1 MDEDRR
7 EKGRKEVENRRIRK
21 EERTDAQVNFV
32 GDFQKFI
39 ETQKKKTGI
48 PEEELINEV
57 LSTHVSMVEFDE
69 TTGKASLVFDAWKG
83 VVVGEATKVSQATLN
98 DFRDLRENFAPVSAG
113 IEWHRDFTSGGGF
126 LVQIDDPTD
135 KNQIAMR
142 EEINLFNR
150 NVFQDQYVKGLDNI
164 LDIDID
170 IALTDGCAA
179 AEIVYQ
185 KEVTFEDYVDEIEE
199 VVLDD
204 GKKVKVIKPKEMT
217 SELWKEL
224 GGITRLKIIED
235 TYSRLVPYRHPKSGE
250 ILYWTLDEKGSNV
263 NQGLTYEDI
272 VNQEKKKNKPVIKFY
287 PWEILWLSWNQRGTN
302 LKGMSMI
309 QPVYK
314 IAKMVQEIQ
323 TSVGKGF
330 NRWANKKYFFVCGS
344 ERRQWNKIYR
354 TEFLKAM
361 EKMIKNNWVG
371 IPVPAEFE
379 IKEIGGEQSVFDG
392 KNILDHLIGM
402 IAAGMQYPREFLEV
416 GRTQASDKAWLAWT
430 VRYGRSQLQ
439 IRRAIE
445 HQLWE
450 RHLWCKFGMTKKKS
464 VKGVSKEEQED
475 IPIYVPKLQWKAEG
489 QWLKDAK
496 IKLLTGLLNVANP
509 IDYPLKMPVQKEMG
523 ATIGIGEIDWTDI
536 EELFDVQNK
545 IKIANAK
552 MEQMKAEA
560 KLGEM
565 EKMTEE
571 ELIKLVTPAP
581 TTPQPQTQEE
591 KLQEQKQKR
600 SEGGVSRTTKETG
613 TQTKKGQAKEMGGTR
628 LAETVEN
635 FEQLEL
641 PQDIIDGIKKL
652 VNARLRKQEMENETS
667 EIVLENAKKMSE
679 VAEIESESS
688 QKKTRLTELELE
700 TAKEKAKTEKELADM
715 EKENT
720 KKKRELT
727 EIELESAKQKKKQ
740 RDDLDEE
747 IRKVKKK

>member
-1 MDEDRR
+1 MDESRR
-7 EKGRKEVENRRIRK
+7 EKGRKAIENRRIRD
-21 EERTDAQVNFV
+21 ENRVDAQVKFV
-32 GDFQKFI
+32 DDFQKFI

-83 VVVGEATKVSQATLN
+83 VVVGEETKVSQATLK

-135 KNQIAMR
+135 KNQNTMR
-142 EEINLFNR
+142 EEINLLNR
-150 NVFQDQYVKGLDNI
+150 NVYQDQYVKGLDNI
-164 LDIDID
+164 LDIEID

-179 AEIVYQ
+179 AEIVYT
-185 KEVTFEDYVDEIEE
+185 KEVAFEDYIDEIEE
-199 VVLDD
+199 VMLDD
-204 GKKVKVIKPKEMT
+204 GKKVKVLKPKEMT
-217 SELWKEL
+217 SELWKDL

-235 TYSRLVPYRHPKSGE
+235 SYTRLVPYRHPKSGE
-250 ILYWTLDEKGSNV
+250 ILYWTLDEKGGKD
-263 NQGLTYEDI
+263 NQGLSYEDI
-272 VNQEKKKNKPVIKFY
+272 VSKEKKANKPIIKFH

-309 QPVYK
+309 QSVYK

-344 ERRQWNKIYR
+344 ERRQWNKVYR

-464 VKGVSKEEQED
+464 VKGVEKEKQED

-523 ATIGIGEIDWTDI
+523 ATIGIGEIDWKDI
-536 EELFDVQNK
+536 EDLFDTQNK

-565 EKMTEE
+565 EKMSQE

-581 TTPQPQTQEE
+581 TTPQPQTSEE
-591 KLQEQKQKR
+591 KLQEQERKR
-600 SEGGVSRTTKETG
+600 TEAGVSRTTKETG

-628 LAETVEN
+628 LAETVE
-635 FEQLEL
+635 QLEL
-641 PQDIIDGIKKL
+641 PQDILDGIKKL

-679 VAEIESESS
+679 VAKVESESS
-688 QKKTRLTELELE
+688 QKKTELTELELE
-700 TAKEKAKTEKELADM
+700 AIKEKAKTEKELAEM

-727 EIELESAKQKKKQ
+727 EIELEDAKKKREQ
-740 RDDLDEE
+740 RKELDEE
-747 IRKVKKK
+747 IKKVKKKQ

>member
-1 MDEDRR
+1 MDESRR
-7 EKGRKEVENRRIRK
+7 EKGRKEIEKRRIRD
-21 EERTDAQVNFV
+21 ENRVDAQVKFV
-32 GDFQKFI
+32 DDFQRFI

-83 VVVGEATKVSQATLN
+83 VVVGEETKVSQATLK

-142 EEINLFNR
+142 EEINLLNR

-164 LDIDID
+164 LDIEID

-185 KEVTFEDYVDEIEE
+185 KEVVFEDYIDEIEE

-204 GKKVKVIKPKEMT
+204 GKKVKVLKPKEMT
-217 SELWKEL
+217 SESWKDL

-235 TYSRLVPYRHPKSGE
+235 AYTRLVPYRHPKSGE
-250 ILYWTLDEKGSNV
+250 ILYWTLDEKGGRD
-263 NQGLTYEDI
+263 NQGLSYEDI
-272 VNQEKKKNKPVIKFY
+272 VSKEKKANKPIIKFY

-309 QPVYK
+309 QSVYK

-344 ERRQWNKIYR
+344 ERRQWNKVYR

-450 RHLWCKFGMTKKKS
+450 RHLWCKFGMTSKRSK
-464 VKGVSKEEQED
+464 KGVPKEEQVD
-475 IPIYVPKLQWKAEG
+475 VPTYVPKLQWKAEG

-496 IKLLTGLLNVANP
+496 MKLLTGLLNVANP

-523 ATIGIGEIDWTDI
+523 ATIGIGEIDWKDI
-536 EELFDVQNK
+536 EELFETQNK
-545 IKIANAK
+545 IKMAQVK
-552 MEQMKAEA
+552 MELKKEEA
-560 KLGEM
+560 KLAM
-565 EKMTEE
+565 IEKMSQE
-571 ELIKLVTPAP
+571 ELEALVTPAP
-581 TTPQPQTQEE
+581 TTPQTQTPEE
-591 KLQEQKQKR
+591 KLQEQEKKR
-600 SEGGVSRTTKETG
+600 AEGGVSRTTKETG
-613 TQTKKGQAKEMGGTR
+613 TETKKGQSKSMGGTR
-628 LAETVEN
+628 LAETIETA
-635 FEQLEL
+635 ELLEL
-641 PQDIIDGIKKL
+641 PQDILDGLKKL
-652 VNARLRKQEMENETS
+652 VKSKLREQENKTNLT
-667 EIVLENAKKMSE
+667 EIELENAKKTSE
-679 VAEIESESS
+679 NLKIESEATHS
-688 QKKTRLTELELE
+688 KTALTEAEL
-700 TAKEKAKTEKELADM
+700 KAIKDKAQAAKELAEM
-715 EKENT
+715 EKENANR
-720 KKKRELT
+720 KKEVVSL
-727 EIELESAKQKKKQ
+727 ELESAKQKKKQ

>member
-1 MDEDRR
+1 MEKDRR
-7 EKGRKEVENRRIRK
+7 DKSRKAIENRRIR
-21 EERTDAQVNFV
+21 EENRVDAQVKFV
-32 GDFQKFI
+32 GDFQRFI

-57 LSTHVSMVEFDE
+57 LSSHVSMVEFDE

-83 VVVGEATKVSQATLN
+83 VVVGEATKISQATLQ

-135 KNQIAMR
+135 KNQNTMR
-142 EEINLFNR
+142 EEINLLNR
-150 NVFQDQYVKGLDNI
+150 NVYQDQYVKGLDNI
-164 LDIDID
+164 LDIEID

-179 AEIVYQ
+179 AEIVYT
-185 KEVTFEDYVDEIEE
+185 KEVAFEDYIDEIEE

-217 SELWKEL
+217 SELWKDL

-235 TYSRLVPYRHPKSGE
+235 SYTRLVPYRHPKSGE
-250 ILYWTLDEKGSNV
+250 ILYWTLDEKGGKD
-263 NQGLTYEDI
+263 NQGLSYEDI
-272 VNQEKKKNKPVIKFY
+272 VSKEKKANKPIIKFH

-309 QPVYK
+309 QSVYK

-344 ERRQWNKIYR
+344 ERRQWNKVYR

-464 VKGVSKEEQED
+464 VKGVEKEKQED

-523 ATIGIGEIDWTDI
+523 ATIGIGEIDWKDI
-536 EELFDVQNK
+536 EDLFDTQNK

-565 EKMTEE
+565 EKMSQE

-591 KLQEQKQKR
+591 KLQQQEQKR
-600 SEGGVSRTTKETG
+600 TEGGVSRTTKETG

-628 LAETVEN
+628 LAETVE
-635 FEQLEL
+635 QLEL
-641 PQDIIDGIKKL
+641 PQDILDGIKKL

-679 VAEIESESS
+679 VAKVESESS
-688 QKKTRLTELELE
+688 QKKTELTQLELE
-700 TAKEKAKTEKELADM
+700 AVKEKAKTEKELAEM

-720 KKKRELT
+720 KKKGELT
-727 EIELESAKQKKKQ
+727 EIELESAKQKKRQ